1 MSDSDG
7 SFQLQILDGTH
18 LRDLDLSLTV
28 FDPPVTGAQIL
39 HIAHS
44 LASPSFFDLPFPDP
58 LKTAALNRLNSN
70 SNDGEPFLS
79 TETEYE
85 PLKASEILKHYIA
98 AIADELKANPLVLSI
113 LDGSTLRLLFEDED
127 DFAMLAENLFTDLDV
142 EDKGKISKSQ
152 IRNALVQMGVD
163 MGVPPFSEYPQLND
177 LLSKHGVDG
186 EEELGQAQFAQL
198 LQSVLQDL
206 EVELSKKNF
215 VFIQNVQ
222 IVNGSKIRQLL
233 ANETELNSFVEKATQ
248 EKPNAK
254 DGLGSTEI
262 IRSFLERNTKELG
275 LPLSED
281 SDAAVLFYD
290 SVFADVAKEKDG
302 VELDKEDLAK
312 LLKDILEKMA
322 EQLELNPVYQE
333 FA

>member
-98 AIADELKANPLVLSI
+98 AIADELK
-113 LDGSTLRLLFEDED
+113 GFLL
-127 DFAMLAENLFTDLDV
+127 
-142 EDKGKISKSQ
+142 I
-152 IRNALVQMGVD
+152 
-163 MGVPPFSEYPQLND
+163 P
-177 LLSKHGVDG
+177 
-186 EEELGQAQFAQL
+186 
-198 LQSVLQDL
+198 
-206 EVELSKKNF
+206 
-215 VFIQNVQ
+215 
-222 IVNGSKIRQLL
+222 
-233 ANETELNSFVEKATQ
+233 
-248 EKPNAK
+248 
-254 DGLGSTEI
+254 
-262 IRSFLERNTKELG
+262 
-275 LPLSED
+275 
-281 SDAAVLFYD
+281 SDA
-290 SVFADVAKEKDG
+290 
-302 VELDKEDLAK
+302 
-312 LLKDILEKMA
+312 LLLYFIYL
-322 EQLELNPVYQE
+322 
-333 FA
+333 